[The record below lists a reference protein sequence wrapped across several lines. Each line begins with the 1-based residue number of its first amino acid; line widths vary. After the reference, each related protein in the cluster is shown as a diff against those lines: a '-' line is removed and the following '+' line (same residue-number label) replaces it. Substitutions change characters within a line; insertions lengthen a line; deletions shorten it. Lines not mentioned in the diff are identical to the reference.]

1 MNDTQDGAAAET
13 GGADNSPAGLV
24 ADRERRCGD
33 GGAMNGAAESRLA
46 GGIGAGARAKGVSA
60 SEGAE
65 AGLSAEIKK
74 LVALAI
80 PLAAVQVGSNFFGVA
95 DTAIVGRLGAVP
107 LAAVGIG
114 HSVFFGGSIVGN
126 GIMMGFDPLMSQA
139 LGAGDEA
146 RARQLLW
153 QSIWMALIV
162 GGVLTVPLIAIA
174 PFLELFGIERA
185 VALMGGDYL
194 WVRTLSLIP
203 LLVFLGARS
212 YLQAKGRTASLVW
225 GIVAANLLNVILT
238 MWIAFGGGRLPDWTG
253 PLRLMPA
260 MGAVGAAIASVACVL
275 LQLSFVAIALRRVPA
290 PGFDASLRRFNARD
304 IRRAFWVGLPI
315 GLQMTAEVGFFVIV
329 TFLAGRLGALQL
341 ASHQIAMT
349 LAGMTFSCAL
359 GVGAAASVRVGRGVG
374 ARSVSSVR
382 RAGFTA
388 FAIGGGV
395 MALSALCFFLWPS
408 ELSRLLSSDANVLAI
423 AAPLVAVAAF
433 FQLSDGFQAIGAG
446 VLRGAGDVKFAFVTN
461 LIGHYAIGLPVALGL
476 GLWADR
482 GVIGLWWGI
491 CAGLTAVA
499 VTLFARFALI
509 SRREI
514 RPLDMAATQTRGR
527 DLEAFATGEGEVLSG
542 ESSSALSDRR

>member
-1 MNDTQDGAAAET
+1 
-13 GGADNSPAGLV
+13 
-24 ADRERRCGD
+24 
-33 GGAMNGAAESRLA
+33 
-46 GGIGAGARAKGVSA
+46 
-60 SEGAE
+60 
-65 AGLSAEIKK
+65 
-74 LVALAI
+74 
-80 PLAAVQVGSNFFGVA
+80 
-95 DTAIVGRLGAVP
+95 
-107 LAAVGIG
+107 IG

-146 RARQLLW
+146 RARELLW
-153 QSIWMALIV
+153 QSIWMAIIV
-162 GGVLTVPLIAIA
+162 GLTLTVPLVVIA
-174 PFLELFGIERA
+174 PFLEIFGIERA
-185 VALMGGDYL
+185 VAATGGDYL

-315 GLQMTAEVGFFVIV
+315 GLQITAEVGFFVIV

-349 LAGMTFSCAL
+349 LAGMTSSCAL